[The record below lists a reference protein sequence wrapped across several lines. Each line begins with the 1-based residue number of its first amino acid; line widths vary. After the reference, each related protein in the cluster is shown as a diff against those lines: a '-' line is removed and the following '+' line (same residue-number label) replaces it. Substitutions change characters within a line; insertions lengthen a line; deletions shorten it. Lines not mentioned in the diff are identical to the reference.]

1 MKSILYYLEPRTES
15 NDKLFRY
22 ATLRSYLLPEIDGL
36 RIADKSLDF
45 KMIVSRTIYNKAK
58 QNNLK
63 MEGIDFIIIDE
74 DVFEKNSYLKN
85 INVSNELY
93 HGNLNIKANEEL
105 KSIISACLPVDYK
118 PDIIIS
124 YESPAPFFKE
134 IFPSSLLLNAMFG
147 IFSRAPFP
155 AYGLLDPCGLY

>member
-1 MKSILYYLEPRTES
+1 
-15 NDKLFRY
+15 
-22 ATLRSYLLPEIDGL
+22 
-36 RIADKSLDF
+36 
-45 KMIVSRTIYNKAK
+45 
-58 QNNLK
+58 
-63 MEGIDFIIIDE
+63 
-74 DVFEKNSYLKN
+74 

-147 IFSRAPFP
+147 ILFPSSFLLYALFDIFSLSE
-155 AYGLLDPCGLY
+155 YS